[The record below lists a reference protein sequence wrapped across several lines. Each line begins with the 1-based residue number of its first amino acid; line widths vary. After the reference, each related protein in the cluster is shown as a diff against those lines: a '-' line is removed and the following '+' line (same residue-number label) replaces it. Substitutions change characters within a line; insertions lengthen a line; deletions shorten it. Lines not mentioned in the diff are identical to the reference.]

1 MKKNIFAFLIC
12 ILFVVLGIFIIHKST
27 DIKGFE
33 IGFANIILFGLGCL
47 IFPFVLA
54 DEYRLKKEL
63 AIQINQISILPGKKF
78 YIDKLRPVSFLS
90 VLFLSSVFFLAF
102 SKRLDTFQY
111 IFIGLGI
118 FSFIFLMLV
127 LFKKIFQET
136 ISIDFEG
143 IHIGK
148 SDYYFIIRFDN
159 IKSIQL
165 TEWNSVAYI
174 CFEFINPEDCTRYL
188 FTKNQNREKIIKDVY
203 KTFESGIKYFGYPYF
218 FAPTRFKLSPAFLFR
233 LIESYLKN
241 PEKRSELK
249 LIS

>member
-1 MKKNIFAFLIC
+1 M
-12 ILFVVLGIFIIHKST
+12 FVVLGIFIIQKST
-27 DIKGFE
+27 DNKGFE

-47 IFPFVLA
+47 MFPFIFA

-63 AIQINQISILPGKKF
+63 ALQINQISIKPGKKF
-78 YIDKLRPVSFLS
+78 YIDKLRPVSFLA

-102 SKRLDTFQY
+102 SKRIDTFQF
-111 IFIGLGI
+111 IFIGLGVL
-118 FSFIFLMLV
+118 SFIFLILV
-127 LFKKIFQET
+127 FTKKILQET
-136 ISIDFEG
+136 ISIYEDG
-143 IHIGK
+143 IYIGK

-159 IKSIQL
+159 IKSINL
-165 TEWNSVAYI
+165 SEWNSNAYL
-174 CFEFINPEDCTRYL
+174 CFEFLNPEDCTRYL
-188 FTKNQNREKIIKDVY
+188 FTKNQNREKIVKEIY

>member
-1 MKKNIFAFLIC
+1 M
-12 ILFVVLGIFIIHKST
+12 FVVLGIFIINKSS

-33 IGFANIILFGLGCL
+33 IGFANIIIFGLACFV
-47 IFPFVLA
+47 FPFIFA

-63 AIQINQISILPGKKF
+63 ALQINQISIKPHKKF

-90 VLFLSSVFFLAF
+90 VLFLASVFFLAF
-102 SKRLDTFQY
+102 SKRIDTFQY

-118 FSFIFLMLV
+118 LSFLFLMLV
-127 LFKKIFQET
+127 LFKKILQET
-136 ISIDFEG
+136 ISISEEG

-159 IKSIQL
+159 IKSINL
-165 TEWNSVAYI
+165 MEWNSVAYI
-174 CFEFINPEDCTRYL
+174 SFELINPEDCTRYL
-188 FTKNQNREKIIKDVY
+188 FTKNQNREKIVKEIY
-203 KTFESGIKYFGYPYF
+203 KTFENGIKYFEYPYF
-218 FAPTRFKLSPAFLFR
+218 FAPSRFKLSPAFLFR

-249 LIS
+249 LLD